1 MARGAYSSVLSQ
13 ARGRVGEQV
22 YVKTRSGLAIK
33 ARPRYRQF
41 PNPAT
46 AGARERMIR
55 AKDAWLGL
63 DVDQVKAWRAFARSI
78 RRVNPVDGTEYSP
91 IAYNAFIMLAT
102 RYLQAN
108 PTGEIP
114 LMPPTDEFAGED
126 VVLEVNKV
134 DGLRRTADSCSKNER
149 RKTKNEMERAMS
161 LGASASPSANGQRRT
176 ANDPANGKRLSA
188 NDSLI
193 QSPKSKFQNA
203 VVRFSASA
211 PNSPDVVTEILVQ
224 KLPNIRRS
232 PTKFYK
238 STAIH
243 RYLPG
248 ELTFDLDLPAGVYVF
263 AYRFIQAT
271 TGLCTGLWT
280 WEEVVVVE

>member
-1 MARGAYSSVLSQ
+1 MFPDHPADDLHMARGAYSSVLSQ

-33 ARPRYRQF
+33 SRPRYRQF

-46 AGARERMIR
+46 AGARERMIQ

-63 DVDQVKAWRAFARSI
+63 DVEQVRAWRAFAKQI
-78 RRVNPVDGTEYSP
+78 HRVNPVDGTEYSP

-102 RYLQAN
+102 RFLQAN
-108 PTGEIP
+108 PMGEIP
-114 LMPPTDEFAGED
+114 VWPPEEEFAGDE
-126 VVLEVNKV
+126 VVLKVNK
-134 DGLRRTADSCSKNER
+134 
-149 RKTKNEMERAMS
+149 
-161 LGASASPSANGQRRT
+161 ASPT
-176 ANDPANGKRLSA
+176 AVQFL
-188 NDSLI
+188 
-193 QSPKSKFQNA
+193 
-203 VVRFSASA
+203 ASG

-238 STAIH
+238 ATAI
-243 RYLPG
+243 RQF
-248 ELTFDLDLPAGVYVF
+248 LTGQLNFNLELPAGVYVF

-280 WEEVVVVE
+280 WDEVVVLD

>member
-22 YVKTRSGLAIK
+22 YVRTRSGLAIK

-63 DVDQVKAWRAFARSI
+63 DVEQVRAWRAFARSI
-78 RRVNPVDGTEYSP
+78 HRVNPVDGTEYSP

-102 RYLQAN
+102 RFLQAN
-108 PTGEIP
+108 PDGEIP
-114 LMPPTDEFAGED
+114 LLPPEGEFAGEEM
-126 VVLEVNKV
+126 VLTL
-134 DGLRRTADSCSKNER
+134 DGTTSDGGSTYDRRHTTYDKG
-149 RKTKNEMERAMS
+149 K
-161 LGASASPSANGQRRT
+161 ASDDRLKASESANGQRLT
-176 ANDPANGKRLSA
+176 ANDHSNNRQSRIVNRQSIGSA
-188 NDSLI
+188 IVQFL
-193 QSPKSKFQNA
+193 
-203 VVRFSASA
+203 ASG
-211 PNSPDVVTEILVQ
+211 PNSADVVTEILVQ

-243 RYLPG
+243 QFLPG
-248 ELTFDLDLPAGVYVF
+248 ALTFDLELEPGVYVF

-271 TGLCTGLWT
+271 TGLCTRLWT
-280 WEEVVVVE
+280 WDEVVEVD